1 MLFFATLYIKRQ
13 LAKLDKTAHYSWIRW
28 AETEKKKCDVQNLQI
43 ISVKVAMYKILVI
56 NDHQA
61 TIIIGNNLF
70 EVSLSGFVD
79 DRQNFISKKGIRVL
93 NMTLHIE
100 LDEKT
105 SYKVWTGWK
114 FLVPKKT
121 LTGAI
126 SSPAWGGIGYPSF
139 PNFTPV
145 CWGLF
150 LESCKIF
157 LDPKSRLSNCNP
169 LNLKSWPL
177 NVFFM

>member
-1 MLFFATLYIKRQ
+1 M
-13 LAKLDKTAHYSWIRW
+13 S
-28 AETEKKKCDVQNLQI
+28 
-43 ISVKVAMYKILVI
+43 KILVI

-105 SYKVWTGWK
+105 SYKVWTG
-114 FLVPKKT
+114 
-121 LTGAI
+121 
-126 SSPAWGGIGYPSF
+126 
-139 PNFTPV
+139 
-145 CWGLF
+145 
-150 LESCKIF
+150 
-157 LDPKSRLSNCNP
+157 
-169 LNLKSWPL
+169 
-177 NVFFM
+177 